1 MKLKLLTATIPLV
14 TVLFF
19 SSAWAQQTPEQ
30 SQPEAS
36 TTRAKEGQKE
46 KHLSGSLVD
55 MGCMAKTLG
64 AETKAPSQPESA
76 FGVPH
81 LMGWGATSPQTGQ
94 VPPGGGPGTMQGPG
108 QRTTDPGLPSDNQI
122 PTSEDQRAQMAK
134 VDRVENAARQCVA
147 SPLTQTL
154 GLAMADGQV
163 VQFDQDGCAKA
174 REALKSADV
183 QAGKKIKAK
192 VVGSMEDKTT
202 VNVASIEIKG
212 KGKKSSTNTGT

>member
-1 MKLKLLTATIPLV
+1 
-14 TVLFF
+14 
-19 SSAWAQQTPEQ
+19 
-30 SQPEAS
+30 
-36 TTRAKEGQKE
+36 
-46 KHLSGSLVD
+46 
-55 MGCMAKTLG
+55 
-64 AETKAPSQPESA
+64 
-76 FGVPH
+76 
-81 LMGWGATSPQTGQ
+81 
-94 VPPGGGPGTMQGPG
+94 MQGPG
-108 QRTTDPGLPSDNQI
+108 QRTTDPGFPSDNQI
-122 PTSEDQRAQMAK
+122 PTSEDQRAQLAQAAR
-134 VDRVENAARQCVA
+134 VDDAARQCVA

-212 KGKKSSTNTGT
+212 KGKKGSANTGT